1 MKIKFILIT
10 SILFS
15 LYLTGC
21 AKNNA
26 NDDVAYR
33 NRNGMEPTRVNYNT
47 RNAAPLVTDND
58 RNNGDVNNYNRNN
71 VNDFDRNDR
80 NYIDVRNNNRNN
92 NNVGDNGSRMRVAD
106 KAVDRV
112 TDLREV
118 DSANVIVT
126 DNNAYVAAKLENNA
140 GNKLTKKI
148 ERKISNRVKSVD
160 HDIDNVY
167 VSVNPDFYDRMNN
180 YANDIRTGRPVS
192 GFFDEF
198 TTTIRRIF
206 PDVK

>member
-1 MKIKFILIT
+1 MKIKLILIA
-10 SILFS
+10 SILCS
-15 LYLTGC
+15 LYVVGC
-21 AKNNA
+21 ARNNA
-26 NDDVAYR
+26 NNDDVAYR

-47 RNAAPLVTDND
+47 RNGGPNVTNFD
-58 RNNGDVNNYNRNN
+58 RNDGNI
-71 VNDFDRNDR
+71 NDYDRNDR
-80 NYIDVRNNNRNN
+80 NIIDVRNNNRNN
-92 NNVGDNGSRMRVAD
+92 NVIGENRMRVAD
-106 KAVDRV
+106 KAAARV

-118 DSANVIVT
+118 DSANIIVT
-126 DNNAYVAAKLENNA
+126 DNNAYVAAKLENHV
-140 GNKLTKKI
+140 GNKLTNKIEKKI
-148 ERKISNRVKSVD
+148 SDRVKSVD

-180 YANDIRTGRPVS
+180 YVDDIRTGRPVS